1 MKNELR
7 VVVTGYGAVTPLGET
22 AGTTWDGIVNHRRG
36 YDVVASV
43 ETEDSRLK
51 SRVFGI
57 LPENAGRYRRF
68 RKSLIRTQPDFS
80 RNALVAADEALDRAF
95 PEGGDWRSAYDSFDV
110 GVIIG
115 TGWGGLD
122 SANRNN
128 NDYRASGMASTYA
141 TLMAM
146 NNAATAAVSQNFGLR
161 GPQSTPVAA
170 CASGAIAIGEA
181 YQAIRSGRA
190 RMMLAGG
197 SETLREIFNLYC
209 IDILDALSKERAD
222 PSRASCPFC
231 KRRSGFVLSE
241 GAAVLCLENLA
252 DARRR
257 GATILGEI
265 TGYGNFS
272 DAHDLTV
279 PAPDGLARVRAIG
292 FALAEAGLQP
302 ADIDYINAHGTGT
315 QLNDLNESDAIKNA
329 FGGRAYRVPISSTKG
344 NTGHLIGAAGALES
358 IVCLKSIATGLI
370 PATVNLDEPDPACDL
385 DYTPNQ
391 NRDDVRVRR
400 TLNLSFGFGGA
411 NAALVIEEVR

>member
-1 MKNELR
+1 MRDEQR

-22 AGTTWDGIVNHRRG
+22 VAATWNGIINQRRG
-36 YDVVASV
+36 YQFVMGIEA
-43 ETEDSRLK
+43 EDNRLK

-57 LPENAGRYRRF
+57 LPENPDRYRRF

-80 RNALVAADEALDRAF
+80 RNALVAADEALGQAF
-95 PEGGDWRSAYDSFDV
+95 PGGAWQRTYQPFDA
-110 GVIIG
+110 GVIVG

-128 NDYRASGMASTYA
+128 NDYGRTRLASTYS

-146 NNAATAAVSQNFGLR
+146 NNAATAAVSQNYGLR

-181 YQAIRSGRA
+181 FQAIRTGRA

-209 IDILDALSKERAD
+209 IDLLDALSKERTDAA
-222 PSRASCPFC
+222 RASCPFC
-231 KRRSGFVLSE
+231 LRRSGFVLSE

-257 GATILGEI
+257 GADILGEI

-272 DAHDLTV
+272 DAYDLTA
-279 PAPDGLARVRAIG
+279 PAPDRQARVRAMT
-292 FALAEAGLQP
+292 FALAEARLAPQE
-302 ADIDYINAHGTGT
+302 IDYINAHGTGT
-315 QLNDLNESDAIKNA
+315 PLNDLNESEAIKEA
-329 FGGRAYRVPISSTKG
+329 LGAWAYRVPISSTKG
-344 NTGHLIGAAGALES
+344 HTGHLIGAAGALEA
-358 IVCLKSIATGLI
+358 IVCLKTLATGVI

-385 DYTPNQ
+385 DYTPNR
-391 NRDDVRVRR
+391 NRDDVPVQR